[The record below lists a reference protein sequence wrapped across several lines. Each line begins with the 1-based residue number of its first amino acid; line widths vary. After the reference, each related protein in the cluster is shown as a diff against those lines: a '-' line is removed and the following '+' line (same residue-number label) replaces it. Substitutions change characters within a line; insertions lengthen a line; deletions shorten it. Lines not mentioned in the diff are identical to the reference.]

1 MILQAL
7 IQGGW
12 SPAKDEEEEKDKSS
26 DNDNNAESSEHQ
38 LVNSI
43 LKGSEEGQMVQ
54 SALKVSKF
62 FVNTNKLFPA
72 NQKGDDKAIKVQKL
86 VEELDQ
92 DLDLDGEEE
101 KKESK
106 AGPT

>member
-12 SPAKDEEEEKDKSS
+12 SPAKDKEEEKDKSS

-43 LKGSEEGQMVQ
+43 LKGSEEGQMV
-54 SALKVSKF
+54 
-62 FVNTNKLFPA
+62 
-72 NQKGDDKAIKVQKL
+72 
-86 VEELDQ
+86 
-92 DLDLDGEEE
+92 
-101 KKESK
+101 
-106 AGPT
+106 

>member
-43 LKGSEEGQMVQ
+43 LKGSEEGQMV
-54 SALKVSKF
+54 
-62 FVNTNKLFPA
+62 
-72 NQKGDDKAIKVQKL
+72 
-86 VEELDQ
+86 
-92 DLDLDGEEE
+92 
-101 KKESK
+101 
-106 AGPT
+106 